1 MPSKTKFSLT
11 KIVLVSWRDATSQSK
26 WNSKE
31 NYLAAEPSEILTV
44 GFLLKQDKKTITVIM
59 SQAEDDEMCA
69 SLSIPKDWCS
79 KIKVLAT
86 FKPRS
91 K

>member
-1 MPSKTKFSLT
+1 MNKPTFPLN
-11 KIVLVSWRDATSQSK
+11 KIVLISWRDATSQNK

-31 NYLAAEPSEILTV
+31 NYLAAKPSEILTV

-59 SQAEDDEMCA
+59 SQAEDEEMCA
-69 SLSIPKDWCS
+69 SLSIPKDWCN

-86 FKPRS
+86 HKLRS